1 MKSRVLKF
9 HRDVRQHVQ
18 RRLREVVGLVDA
30 YGRGSAP
37 RVHVRIPVAV
47 ALVFRIEQ
55 VVDQQAQPNAARRT
69 GAERIGE
76 VEVGHAVGVQRQGVV
91 LVVGEILL
99 ADVLGV
105 EHGFESAVV
114 EIQEGVGDDVGR
126 IGDGHVAQLFAVGGA
141 ILQCVDVVLD
151 AVLREGGVGPHGE
164 PPGCA
169 PRGRQLHAPAVA
181 VRDVGVEGVAVVV
194 HHARRHELVLVL
206 HVVEIHPQRE
216 ARRRVLVAQLPVVEL
231 FRRGVGVVGREFVT
245 VGEVGILTK

>member
-30 YGRGSAP
+30 YGRGAAP

-99 ADVLGV
+99 ADFFTQERNNSQKV
-105 EHGFESAVV
+105 EK
-114 EIQEGVGDDVGR
+114 
-126 IGDGHVAQLFAVGGA
+126 L
-141 ILQCVDVVLD
+141 
-151 AVLREGGVGPHGE
+151 
-164 PPGCA
+164 
-169 PRGRQLHAPAVA
+169 
-181 VRDVGVEGVAVVV
+181 
-194 HHARRHELVLVL
+194 
-206 HVVEIHPQRE
+206 
-216 ARRRVLVAQLPVVEL
+216 
-231 FRRGVGVVGREFVT
+231 
-245 VGEVGILTK
+245 K